1 MPGEVTHELGLQDPR
16 LALRFCDDARAL
28 GPKLGPILIQLP
40 PTHGPAKRGVTA
52 AFLRA
57 LPRDL
62 RFAIEFRDRE
72 WLVPDTLTMLGEV
85 GVTLAL
91 SVGPWLD
98 EESARDATRTMVE
111 ETAPGFVYLR
121 WLGAAAS
128 GRGASDVVDQRSH
141 EIERWGQLI
150 KGLEV
155 REVFAFFNNEYQGH
169 SPSSARHLQS
179 CLGQSPVA
187 PADLSPQ
194 QDLFR

>member
-16 LALRFCDDARAL
+16 LALRFCEDARAL

-40 PTHGPAKRGVTA
+40 PTHGPAKLDVTA
-52 AFLRA
+52 EFLRA
-57 LPRDL
+57 LPGDL

-72 WLVPDTLTMLGEV
+72 WLVPETLAMLGDV

-98 EESARDATRTMVE
+98 EESAREATVRMVE
-111 ETAPGFVYLR
+111 KSAPGFVYLR
-121 WLGAAAS
+121 WLGAAAA
-128 GRGASDVVDQRSH
+128 GRGASNVVEQRSH
-141 EIERWGQLI
+141 EIERWGKLI
-150 KGLEV
+150 EGLEV
-155 REVFAFFNNEYQGH
+155 REVYAFFNNEYQGH
-169 SPSSARHLQS
+169 SPASARHLQAR
-179 CLGQSPVA
+179 LGQPTVA